1 MSTITVRYWG
11 GMGNVLFQ
19 IAAAIAYSNKLN
31 RPFVLSKYPAFP
43 NLENCSASSIGI
55 TEEEYLESLIEFNE
69 DEIQGFTESVGRGKS
84 AIFTGRKD
92 DVGVLHENANGV
104 QFPVNQN
111 IKLIGFFQDYRLF
124 DEYKEQLFAITGIPV
139 IRQSVIPII
148 ELPAFVTRGL
158 FLSDCET
165 EITVSLHIRRGDYE
179 QLACYF
185 LLLNQYYYKNALLHI
200 ANKLLCDGN
209 NKKIKILC
217 FYEKK
222 TTASCRK
229 VIDALLSDHE
239 LAKYPFEYHH
249 FNELIEEN
257 LNRSVTDI
265 EELAIM
271 SQCKHHI
278 IANSTYSWWSA
289 YMNPDP
295 NKIVCYPNEYFNH
308 QLYYLVND
316 GLKVKEWTS
325 ITAWNPLEL
334 RCECHR
340 Q

>member
-1 MSTITVRYWG
+1 MNTITVRYWG

-43 NLENCSASSIGI
+43 NLENCSALSIGI
-55 TEEEYLESLIEFNE
+55 AEEEYLESLIEFKE
-69 DEIQGFTESVGRGKS
+69 DDISNDTP
-84 AIFTGRKD
+84 
-92 DVGVLHENANGV
+92 
-104 QFPVNQN
+104 FPVNQN

-124 DEYKEQLFAITGIPV
+124 DEYKEQLFTITGIPV
-139 IRQSVIPII
+139 IRQLVLPII

-158 FLSDCET
+158 FQKNTESDT

-179 QLACYF
+179 ELACYF

-200 ANKLLCDGN
+200 ANRLLCDGN

-229 VIDALLSDHE
+229 VIDALLSDQE
-239 LAKYPFEYHH
+239 LAKYPFEFHH

-289 YMNPDP
+289 YINPDP
-295 NKIVCYPNEYFNH
+295 SKIVCYPNEYFNH

-325 ITAWNPLEL
+325 IEAWNPLEL
-334 RCECHR
+334 RCACL
-340 Q
+340 

>member
-31 RPFVLSKYPAFP
+31 RPFVLSKYQAFP
-43 NLENCSASSIGI
+43 NLENCSASSE
-55 TEEEYLESLIEFNE
+55 EEEYLESLIEFKE
-69 DEIQGFTESVGRGKS
+69 EEIV
-84 AIFTGRKD
+84 
-92 DVGVLHENANGV
+92 NGV
-104 QFPVNQN
+104 SFPVNQN

-124 DEYKEQLFAITGIPV
+124 NDYKEQLFTITGIPV
-139 IRQSVIPII
+139 IRQSVLPII
-148 ELPAFVTRGL
+148 ELPAFVSRGL
-158 FLSDCET
+158 FLSDSET

-179 QLACYF
+179 QLSCYF

-200 ANKLLCDGN
+200 ANRLLCDSN

-229 VIDALLSDHE
+229 VIDALISDQE
-239 LAKYPFEYHH
+239 LAKYPFEYYY
-249 FNELIEEN
+249 FNELIEEDQ
-257 LNRSVTDI
+257 NRSVTDI

-289 YMNPDP
+289 YINPDP

-308 QLYYLVND
+308 QLYYLAND
-316 GLKVKEWTS
+316 GLKVEEWTS
-325 ITAWNPLEL
+325 IKAWNPLEL

-340 Q
+340 LL